1 MDKARIKNFIIILLA
16 LVNIFLLFI
25 VISGDIEEREAASFR
40 TQALITVLSEH
51 GITLNSDIDLPERI
65 PPLLSLKRDMGTEKD
80 RVSDLIGSC
89 TAEDQGGNSYYYQG
103 EDGNAEFSGTGEFNI
118 SMNAGAISRGK
129 DPLASAKAALN
140 KLNIK
145 AGDIDPIIKDDGN
158 TLTVTLFCSWDGTSI
173 YNAKISVTFNSD
185 YLWLISGVRP
195 LDSKYSVKSSE
206 NYPDSVTIL
215 MSFLKFVNDTG
226 SVCSEI
232 KNLTIE
238 YNMNSA
244 VSENC
249 TLRPVWCVETD
260 SGLYYIDAATGQ
272 AEIVE
277 SST

>member
-40 TQALITVLSEH
+40 TQALVTVLSAH
-51 GITLNSDIDLPERI
+51 GITLNSDIDLSESI

-80 RVSDLIGSC
+80 HISDLIGSC
-89 TAEDQGGNSYYYQG
+89 TAEDQGGNSYYYEG

-129 DPLASAKAALN
+129 DPVASAKAALN

-145 AGDIDPIIKDDGN
+145 AGDIDPIIKDDGG

-173 YNAKISVTFNSD
+173 YNAKINVTFNSD
-185 YLWLISGVRP
+185 YLWLIGGVRP
-195 LDSKYSVKSSE
+195 LDTKYSVKSSE

-232 KNLTIE
+232 KDLTIE

-277 SST
+277 SAA